1 MRYDKKEGRGCY
13 TWPSGNQYK
22 GQFYNDKRHGKGLMV
37 WADGSWY
44 KGDWVDGVQHGIGL
58 LKTKKD
64 EKAGY
69 FEQNIFKYEI

>member
-1 MRYDKKEGRGCY
+1 
-13 TWPSGNQYK
+13 
-22 GQFYNDKRHGKGLMV
+22 MV
-37 WADGSWY
+37 WADGSSY

-58 LKTKKD
+58 LKTKKE